1 MRFVALFLALPVG
14 LVVAGF
20 LMAPPHA
27 EDPPFTPP
35 GPGHLLGT
43 DDAGYDVLALLA
55 RGGRTTLGVGFVA
68 GVLATVVGVAV
79 GAGAGYW
86 QRLDSPLMRLAD
98 LVLAF
103 PRLPLLILLSLFLRP
118 TPLNAVAVLGLFGW
132 AVVARTVRP
141 AVAALRTADY
151 VLASRALGA
160 RDAYV
165 LSRHI
170 LPQLTALLLTQL
182 VLEIRFALVAES
194 GLAFLGLTDPSVPS
208 WGLMLAHAFNHPQ
221 TFTGPYWQWVV
232 LPPAACLVLVVL
244 GLTLWMLG
252 EFQFADPRLAPSPRP
267 TGGAWE
273 TRGAEPDRPRMR
285 LPHAV
290 RARRVFMRNGDP

>member
-1 MRFVALFLALPVG
+1 MRLVALFLAPPVG
-14 LVVAGF
+14 LALAGF
-20 LMAPPHA
+20 LIAPPRA
-27 EDPPFTPP
+27 EHPPFTPP
-35 GPGHLLGT
+35 GYGHPLGT

-55 RGGRTTLGVGFVA
+55 RGGRTTLGVGLVA
-68 GVLATVVGVAV
+68 GTLATAAGVII
-79 GAGAGYW
+79 GASAGYW
-86 QRLDSPLMRLAD
+86 QRVDSPLMRLVD

-118 TPLNAVAVLGLFGW
+118 TPLNAVAVLVLFGW

-141 AVAALRTADY
+141 AVAAVRAADY

-160 RDAYV
+160 RDAYI
-165 LSRHI
+165 LGRHV

-221 TFTGPYWQWVV
+221 TFTGPYWQWVA
-232 LPPAACLVLVVL
+232 LPPALSLVLVVL

-252 EFQFADPRLAPSPRP
+252 ELQFADPRLTPRP
-267 TGGAWE
+267 
-273 TRGAEPDRPRMR
+273 R
-285 LPHAV
+285 LAAGV
-290 RARRVFMRNGDP
+290 QEARRAELGRPKARLTHVGAGHPSTK